1 MTPAPSASRS
11 DGRRDPYAPFRPRRG
26 RLVALV
32 CAIAFVLAFGYL
44 AVVIPGEGTFGWGAW
59 DRVLLV
65 LFALA
70 VAAFLYRYA
79 ALRAIPS
86 RDGLQ
91 VVNLLHRHDL
101 EWAQI
106 ASVGFSGGMPWVVL
120 ELTDTEEV
128 AVMAIQRAD
137 GGLGRAEARRLS
149 ALVAHHTGESPG

>member
-1 MTPAPSASRS
+1 MTPAPSARPSG
-11 DGRRDPYAPFRPRRG
+11 GRRDPYAPFRPRRG
-26 RLVALV
+26 RIVALA
-32 CAIAFVLAFGYL
+32 CAVAFVAAFGYL
-44 AVVIPGEGTFGWGAW
+44 AVVIPSEGTFGWGFW

-70 VAAFLYRYA
+70 VAAGLYRYA

-86 RDGLQ
+86 REGLR
-91 VVNLLHRHDL
+91 VVNLVQTHDL

-137 GGLGRAEARRLS
+137 GEVGRAEARRLS
-149 ALVAHHTGESPG
+149 ALVAHHTGGSPG

>member
-1 MTPAPSASRS
+1 MTPAPSTGDR

-26 RLVALV
+26 RVVALV
-32 CAIAFVLAFGYL
+32 CAVAFVLAFGYL
-44 AVVIPGEGTFGWGAW
+44 AVVIPAEGTFGWGLW
-59 DRVLLV
+59 DRVVLV
-65 LFALA
+65 LFALV
-70 VAAFLYRYA
+70 VAGGLYRYA

-86 RDGLQ
+86 AAGLR
-91 VVNLLHRHDL
+91 VVNLVQRHDL

-137 GGLGRAEARRLS
+137 GDFGRAEAGRLS
-149 ALVAHHTGESPG
+149 ALVAHHTGAADE

>member
-1 MTPAPSASRS
+1 MNAAPSTGRA
-11 DGRRDPYAPFRPRRG
+11 DGRRDPYATFRPRRG
-26 RLVALV
+26 RAVALV
-32 CAIAFVLAFGYL
+32 CAVAFVLAFGYL
-44 AVVIPGEGTFGWGAW
+44 AVAVPAEGTFGWGVW

-86 RDGLQ
+86 REGLR
-91 VVNLLHRHDL
+91 VVNLLQRHDL
-101 EWAQI
+101 EWAEI

-137 GGLGRAEARRLS
+137 AEFGRAEARRLS
-149 ALVAHHTGESPG
+149 ALVVHHTGGAVG